1 MNLTQEQ
8 QSVVD
13 YAKQAT
19 SNELILI
26 DSVAGSGKT
35 TLLRAIAEELGS
47 SPGLYLAYN
56 KAIATESSKKFPKN
70 IDCRT
75 THSLAYRAVVIPL
88 KLKVGFFGAKQIDD
102 KIPYKDKYLLSED
115 IREFCLSRFLEYE
128 DYAEEYGRTNTEL
141 ANKYLTLMATGVI
154 ECSHD
159 FYLKMFHKM
168 LVQNKINQTPYNLVM
183 LDEAGDLNEVT
194 LEIFKHLQGR
204 IKVAVGDPH
213 QNIYTF
219 NYTIN
224 CFEQLAGQG
233 TTFKLS
239 KSFRVP
245 DYIAEPIEKFC
256 KKYLNPNMQF
266 KGISEN
272 IPTTVK
278 TRGYIS
284 RTNAGL
290 ISKIIELNQERTPYG
305 LVRKAQEIFKLPLM
319 VAGLKYQGKIY
330 DPAYK
335 HIQDDVDDWYENK
348 DNLRINY
355 NSVLLY
361 LRSKYDDDLGL
372 KQAVNLVIKYGKPGI
387 FSAYAEAKKHE
398 NTKQDFMLLT
408 AHSSK
413 GLEFDEVILATDM
426 NNSVDVVLQNINDIP
441 DYEIN
446 IAEKESLNLYYVACT
461 RALVRLR
468 NASHLIGV

>member
-1 MNLTQEQ
+1 MNLTKEQ
-8 QSVVD
+8 QIVVD

-35 TLLRAIAEELGS
+35 TLLKAIAEELGA

-88 KLKVGFFGAKQIDD
+88 KLKVGFFGPKQVDD
-102 KIPYKDKYLLSED
+102 RIPYKDKHLLSED

-141 ANKYLTLMATGVI
+141 ANKYLTFMATGVI

-168 LVQNKINQTPYNLVM
+168 LVQNKINQTPYNLIM

-194 LEIFKHLQGR
+194 LEIFKHLTGR

-245 DYIAEPIEKFC
+245 DYIAEPIERFC
-256 KKYLNPNMQF
+256 KKYLNPDMQF

-272 IPTTVK
+272 IPNTVK

-319 VAGLKYQGKIY
+319 IAGLKYQGKIY

-348 DNLRINY
+348 DNLRVSY

-426 NNSVDVVLQNINDIP
+426 NNSVDVVLQNLNDIP